1 MTLWTGRRRTLA
13 TTILV
18 AAGAIASAV
27 HPGTALAGPA
37 LLVDAS
43 SGRVIYSED
52 ADDLWHPA
60 SVTKVMTAYLVFEAI
75 KAGKISLDS
84 KIVQSE
90 LSHAEPPSKVGL
102 PVGGELTVEV
112 GLKALIVKSA
122 NDVAIMLAE
131 AVGGSKDAF
140 VEHMNAT
147 AKRLGMTRTKFVNPH
162 GLPAPDQVTTA
173 RDLAK
178 LARAVLR
185 DFPEHAA
192 LWAMPDM
199 RIGRIKLRT
208 HNRLLKTYE
217 GADGLKTGFTCDS
230 GYNVVATATRDGRK
244 LVAVVLGEPSGLA
257 RNTRTANL
265 LEHGFQ
271 YAAWMETLAAPTFDR
286 MAMPANA
293 AGQPVSVRE
302 TVAGFECGRPR
313 PRVARTKR
321 PMPKSAQIKAAAAAK
336 QKQRQAAVQQGGEAT
351 PSAAGKTAPQA
362 ASAAQQAAPA
372 AAAPKAPVAAKAPA
386 APVAKVAQ

>member
-1 MTLWTGRRRTLA
+1 MGITTRIRRP
-13 TTILV
+13 I
-18 AAGAIASAV
+18 AAGAMVLAGAAATSAFGAS
-27 HPGTALAGPA
+27 ALAGPA
-37 LLVDAS
+37 LLVDAG
-43 SGRVIYSED
+43 SGRVIYAED

-75 KAGKISLDS
+75 KSGKLTLES

-102 PVGGELTVEV
+102 PIGGELTVDV

-140 VEHMNAT
+140 VERMNAT
-147 AKRLGMTRTKFVNPH
+147 AKRLGMTRTKFVNPN

-178 LARAVLR
+178 LSRAVLR
-185 DFPEHAA
+185 DFPEYQH

-208 HNRLLKTYE
+208 HNRLLKTYD

-230 GYNVVATATRDGRK
+230 GYNVIATATRGGRR
-244 LVAVVLGEPSGLA
+244 LLAVVLGEPSGPA
-257 RNTRTANL
+257 RNLRTANL

-271 YAAWMETLAAPTFDR
+271 YAPWMDLMAAPTFDR
-286 MAMPANA
+286 MAVAPNA
-293 AGQPVSVRE
+293 ASQPTSVRE
-302 TVAGFECGRPR
+302 TVAGFECGRAR
-313 PRVARTKR
+313 PRVARSKR

-336 QKQRQAAVQQGGEAT
+336 QKQAA
-351 PSAAGKTAPQA
+351 
-362 ASAAQQAAPA
+362 AAQAGDAPPAAAPS
-372 AAAPKAPVAAKAPA
+372 AAPKAPVAATA
-386 APVAKVAQ
+386 APVAPKAASAPAAKPQ